1 MNPRTGCRVAE
12 RVAEDTGI
20 WWKECC
26 CQEWCY
32 QGGHGPAGG
41 LQFWKTPP
49 LPLLPRLKCGHC
61 CTLLLSGMDLV
72 HSGCAAHDKLHVFN
86 SGKNVL
92 AFQSLPPAWPYL
104 LGTRNPAC
112 FLPSVASSFLSGPS
126 SPIFSSPDG
135 KRSWEFS

>member
-1 MNPRTGCRVAE
+1 MWQRERLRIRGSGGKNAAARSGAIRV
-12 RVAEDTGI
+12 DTG
-20 WWKECC
+20 
-26 CQEWCY
+26 QLGAY
-32 QGGHGPAGG
+32 SFGRH
-41 LQFWKTPP
+41 PP
-49 LPLLPRLKCGHC
+49 LPLLPRLKCRHC

-72 HSGCAAHDKLHVFN
+72 DSGCAAHDKLHVFN

-104 LGTRNPAC
+104 LGTRNPAS

-126 SPIFSSPDG
+126 SPVFSSPDG